1 MQAKDRIVAILE
13 AAPRMTRGKLCVCAV
28 RKSGKKAYNLQY
40 RRKTRHFVKA
50 VPTDQVALFEESTR
64 ACREFLE
71 LVQSYIDEATERGIR
86 EIERE
91 AAKAREARGDR
102 KDRRAGRR
110 RGGQRNSAPAP

>member
-1 MQAKDRIVAILE
+1 MQAKERIAAILE
-13 AAPRMTRGKLCVCAV
+13 AAPRMTRGKLCVSAV

-50 VPTDQVALFEESTR
+50 VPSDQVALFEESTR

-91 AAKAREARGDR
+91 AARAKQARGAR
-102 KDRRAGRR
+102 GARRAGRDVP
-110 RGGQRNSAPAP
+110 QNSTSAP